1 MIKEKTIEQYFY
13 KKELDIKQILK
24 DYNSYISTIIK
35 NSTNVSQEDEEEI
48 ISDVFFIIWK
58 NKDKLDKKR
67 NLSPYIAGITK
78 KVIYKRY
85 SKYQKQI
92 QIACDAEEEQMEYT
106 SDFNVEKLIEEK
118 EFNQY
123 ILNNLDKQ
131 EAEIFNKYYF
141 EDKSI
146 KQITKETGLTKSN
159 VKTKLCRIRKKVKD
173 LLKMGGF

>member
-1 MIKEKTIEQYFY
+1 M
-13 KKELDIKQILK
+13 
-24 DYNSYISTIIK
+24 
-35 NSTNVSQEDEEEI
+35 
-48 ISDVFFIIWK
+48 
-58 NKDKLDKKR
+58 
-67 NLSPYIAGITK
+67 P
-78 KVIYKRY
+78 
-85 SKYQKQI
+85 
-92 QIACDAEEEQMEYT
+92 
-106 SDFNVEKLIEEK
+106 
-118 EFNQY
+118 